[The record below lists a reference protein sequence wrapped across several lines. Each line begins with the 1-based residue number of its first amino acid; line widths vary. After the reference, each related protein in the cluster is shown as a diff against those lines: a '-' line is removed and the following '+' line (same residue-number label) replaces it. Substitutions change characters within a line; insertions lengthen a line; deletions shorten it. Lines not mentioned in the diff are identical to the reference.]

1 MRVAFQV
8 VQTLALPN
16 ATLTR
21 RAARA
26 DLSRQR
32 ER

>member
-1 MRVAFQV
+1 MRA
-8 VQTLALPN
+8 ALPKTKAFLAT